1 MAVAASSAV
10 AMVTKAKPRL
20 RSAEEPAAVVAAAAA
35 EEADVE
41 KEGEEEE
48 EEEGECGFC
57 LFMKGGGCNEAFVAW
72 EDCVEAAGKEEGS
85 DMVERCFEVTA
96 NLKRCMDAHADY
108 YAPVLRAEQ
117 AVNDHADAAIAADKA
132 NEGEDK
138 KLDAVAQEAAS
149 AADEKKQEVEEK
161 SSSSSSSSPATTID
175 ERKEKEVVTE
185 KADS

>member
-1 MAVAASSAV
+1 MASPASDPATAA
-10 AMVTKAKPRL
+10 
-20 RSAEEPAAVVAAAAA
+20 
-35 EEADVE
+35 ADVE
-41 KEGEEEE
+41 KEGEGEDEEE

-57 LFMKGGGCNEAFVAW
+57 LFMKGGGCKEAFVAW
-72 EDCVEAAGKEEGS
+72 EECVEAAGKEEGS

-117 AVNDHADAAIAADKA
+117 AVNDHADAAIAFDKA
-132 NEGEDK
+132 KEGGEK

-149 AADEKKQEVEEK
+149 AADEKKQQVEEK
-161 SSSSSSSSPATTID
+161 SSSSSSSPTTTID